1 MTTLVT
7 EPERLSQDG
16 SLKNCVPLSILRSD
30 CSTFHLSQLF
40 TSVYLLSN
48 NKWGNLFS
56 NNYAVGSIWSENGVT
71 QRYATN

>member
-7 EPERLSQDG
+7 EPERLPQDS
-16 SLKNCVPLSILRSD
+16 SLKNRVLLSILRFL

-40 TSVYLLSN
+40 ASVYLLSN

-56 NNYAVGSIWSENGVT
+56 NNYAVGSI
-71 QRYATN
+71 